1 MSWLLEGVG
10 FVNCL
15 VPTES
20 SEYTTSSSGGPIST
34 GRSTNLA
41 QLARHNPSSHVI
53 SYLWRPSTG
62 DTNTPGCSPWP
73 WPWLLVRMF
82 HLRYYRTE
90 QMWLLALLLTA
101 FARPVLTRDVSTPTW
116 EVSCFGLIVV
126 GSGQPSFAAWCCI
139 LSSHHILV

>member
-1 MSWLLEGVG
+1 MLEIYSEGFG

-20 SEYTTSSSGGPIST
+20 SEYTTNGGGGPILT

-41 QLARHNPSSHVI
+41 QLRRHNQPI
-53 SYLWRPSTG
+53 LTG
-62 DTNTPGCSPWP
+62 DHLPDSRQQAIETRQDALRGRGRDY
-73 WPWLLVRMF
+73 LF
-82 HLRYYRTE
+82 HLRYYRKE

-126 GSGQPSFAAWCCI
+126 SSGQPSFAA
-139 LSSHHILV
+139 